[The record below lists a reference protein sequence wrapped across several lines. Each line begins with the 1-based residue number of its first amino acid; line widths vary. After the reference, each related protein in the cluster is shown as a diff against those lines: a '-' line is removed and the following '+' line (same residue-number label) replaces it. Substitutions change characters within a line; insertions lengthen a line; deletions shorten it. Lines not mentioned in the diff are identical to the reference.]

1 MAKQKYS
8 TAAGF
13 HIQLLPFTPSPKAR
27 PQQKSRQVRQHHPT
41 GHQLDRSE
49 LFQLQVIFFVLLFD
63 IGSCFLLSLLSFFL
77 PPVIHRTFWRQTE
90 KGASTAG
97 ARREGER
104 VMPARTVPAV
114 SLTRRSARRQ
124 GTTRVTAR
132 RLTPSLE
139 SPRKLWASRLP
150 GQVILLLRDTQG
162 HMRKHF
168 PSEGPSPVE
177 ALSTCKLCCG
187 SKDVH
192 PQAFAPFHA
201 WPWPPAMGR
210 CLCERV
216 ALILDAACQRRE
228 QKWERNCIPPF
239 SHMCELFLRASQYT
253 GSRTGFFFTLVQSSH
268 PKRKRLNLKLS
279 SVGKDKQSFGWEVFQ
294 AVCSTLGF
302 WFSLA
307 SFTLWLD
314 KLFLS
319 LDLSRPLPHQPTCS
333 YPHACFNEPSLYPS
347 LHTKLF

>member
-1 MAKQKYS
+1 MVTICMAKQKYS

-41 GHQLDRSE
+41 GHQLDRPE
-49 LFQLQVIFFVLLFD
+49 LFQLYFFHLTLWHRKLLP
-63 IGSCFLLSLLSFFL
+63 SLPPLLLSPPSYSFNFL
-77 PPVIHRTFWRQTE
+77 EANR
-90 KGASTAG
+90 KGSQHGRCSQGGRAG
-97 ARREGER
+97 DA
-104 VMPARTVPAV
+104 PRTVPAA
-114 SLTRRSARRQ
+114 SLARRSARRQ
-124 GTTRVTAR
+124 CTTRATAR
-132 RLTPSLE
+132 HLAPSLE

-216 ALILDAACQRRE
+216 ALITRCCASEKRAEMR
-228 QKWERNCIPPF
+228 K
-239 SHMCELFLRASQYT
+239 ELHSPLLTHVRVISPRQPIYRLQNWIFPHT
-253 GSRTGFFFTLVQSSH
+253 GSVLPSK
-268 PKRKRLNLKLS
+268 KREAQFEAQFSQERQTVLRLGSLS
-279 SVGKDKQSFGWEVFQ
+279 S
-294 AVCSTLGF
+294 
-302 WFSLA
+302 
-307 SFTLWLD
+307 
-314 KLFLS
+314 
-319 LDLSRPLPHQPTCS
+319 RM
-333 YPHACFNEPSLYPS
+333 
-347 LHTKLF
+347 